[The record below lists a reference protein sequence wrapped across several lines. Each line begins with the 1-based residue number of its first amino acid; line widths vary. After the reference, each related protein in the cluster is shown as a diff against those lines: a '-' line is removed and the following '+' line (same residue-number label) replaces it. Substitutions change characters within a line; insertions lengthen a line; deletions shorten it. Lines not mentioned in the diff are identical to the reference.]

1 MKALLPLA
9 LLSCLASAAFAQI
22 LATDYTRTIFADDFS
37 HDGFGKR
44 WGHYKSS
51 SVVKDGMLIGIT
63 DEKSDHSAVDS
74 ITFPGEKDLEVSVKF
89 RYTSEKAQSFGVW
102 FDDKNYKDSHA
113 GHICNIRVSPTI
125 VSISDGKTGTFSN
138 AIHEKQT
145 NDKNKAPGGLTAE
158 DKEFLKKMVKNIP
171 VKLALQDWHTL
182 IIRTKG
188 DVCDVIID
196 GNDVGSFQ
204 SPGIAHETK
213 TLVSLTTNRVD
224 VNYKDFSIKAAAKG

>member
-9 LLSCLASAAFAQI
+9 LLSCLATAAFAQI
-22 LATDYTRTIFADDFS
+22 PGDAYSRAIFADDFS

-51 SVVKDGMLIGIT
+51 SIVKDGMLIGIT
-63 DEKSDHSAVDS
+63 DEKSDHPAVDS

-89 RYTSEKAQSFGVW
+89 RYTSEKAQGFTVW
-102 FDDKNYKDSHA
+102 FDDKNYKETHA
-113 GHICNIRVSPTI
+113 GHICRIGINPTN
-125 VSISDGKTGTFSN
+125 VNISDAKTGTFRN
-138 AIHEKQT
+138 DIHERQQAKT
-145 NDKNKAPGGLTAE
+145 LTAE
-158 DKEFLKKMVKNIP
+158 DKELLKKMVKTIP
-171 VKLALQDWHTL
+171 VKLSLQDWHTL
-182 IIRTKG
+182 VVRTKG

-213 TLVSLTTNRVD
+213 SLISLTTNRVD
-224 VNYKDFSIKAAAKG
+224 VNYKDFSIKGTAKS